1 MQWKLPGI
9 YVGDPSKT
17 PGNRRYGVQ
26 IDHLLQSGKVSSGG
40 IGIPTEPQTFDI
52 QFSLPV
58 RCSWVNKGNDE
69 LVVVDKKWL
78 AHLETHAMK
87 QSPYLT
93 LSGGPGTRC

>member
-26 IDHLLQSGKVSSGG
+26 IDHLLQPGKVSSGG

-58 RCSWVNKGNDE
+58 RCSWVKVMMNLWWWTKNGWPI
-69 LVVVDKKWL
+69 LRP
-78 AHLETHAMK
+78 M
-87 QSPYLT
+87 P
-93 LSGGPGTRC
+93 